1 MRRDH
6 PSFSGPARNICS
18 IEVRLKKIGIYGGTF
33 DPIHHGHLIL
43 AREAR
48 EILDLEEVVFV
59 LAAQSPHKTNL
70 APASTAARW
79 AMLAVA
85 ISHEKGFSASG
96 MEIDRP
102 PPSYSIDTVEQ
113 LRAARPDTEF
123 FFLIGE
129 DNLPQL
135 PGWHRFDELR
145 RLVQFVVLDRSGTT
159 VEEHYPVVRRKI
171 DISATTIRNRVAS
184 GQSIRY
190 LVPEA
195 VEQIIHREN
204 LYQGANRSHLKS

>member
-1 MRRDH
+1 M
-6 PSFSGPARNICS
+6 
-18 IEVRLKKIGIYGGTF
+18 KKIGIYGGSF

-48 EILDLEEVVFV
+48 EILDLDEVIFV
-59 LAAQSPHKTNL
+59 LAAQSPHKTNVPL
-70 APASTAARW
+70 ADAAVRWKMLTAAIAR
-79 AMLAVA
+79 
-85 ISHEKGFSASG
+85 ENGFSASRL
-96 MEIDRP
+96 EIDRP

-135 PGWHRFDELR
+135 PSWHRFEELR
-145 RLVQFVVLDRSGTT
+145 RLVRFVVLDRSGTT
-159 VEEHYPVVRRKI
+159 VEERYPVVRKKI
-171 DISATTIRNRVAS
+171 DISATTIRNRIAS
-184 GQSIRY
+184 DQSIRY

-195 VEQIIHREN
+195 VEQIIRREN
-204 LYQGANRSHLKS
+204 LYQGANRSHRKS